1 MNPRHSRA
9 TPIQKSMMISTMHQ
23 RGSNISLQLSRHH
36 RPFIPVP
43 DLLFLH
49 EVDLNNGPPV
59 QGAVAVKTNAQV
71 VPVAED
77 ETLERAHRQPAGIDL
92 QDGTIDAITAA
103 PIPIEEMRA
112 TSSRR

>member
-9 TPIQKSMMISTMHQ
+9 TPIRKNMMISTMHQ

-36 RPFIPVP
+36 RPLIPVP
-43 DLLFLH
+43 DLLLH
-49 EVDLNNGPPV
+49 EVDLNDGPPV